1 MHGKRECKQNQTK
14 QFGISTFSIA
24 ATGNITDSFILLLL
38 ISDFELS
45 ITANIQVKVY
55 FLQEIPSFS
64 DLVNQQTD
72 I

>member
-1 MHGKRECKQNQTK
+1 MEKENANKTKQK

-38 ISDFELS
+38 ISDFELA

-55 FLQEIPSFS
+55 FLQEIPSF
-64 DLVNQQTD
+64 
-72 I
+72 